1 MDFAQI
7 QREVYDL
14 ANSDKPIS
22 RYITHALDAIEKAIR
37 LYGTEDL
44 CLSFNGGK
52 DCMVLLHLFAAVL
65 YKHFHDSINTF
76 NIQAVYITYPNSFTE
91 VDNFVK
97 ECVRSYRIDLVT
109 IEGSIK
115 QALAKYSKLRPNVK
129 AILVGT
135 RRNDPHGGRLSEFM
149 PTDLDWPPFMRVHP
163 ILDWHYATIWEFLR
177 TLKVPYCILY
187 DKGYTSLG
195 GTDNTHPNP
204 DLLNPS
210 QPCGY
215 DPAWKLVDESRER
228 CSRE

>member
-14 ANSDKPIS
+14 ANSDNPIS
-22 RYITHALDAIEKAIR
+22 KHITHALDVIEKSIK
-37 LYGTEDL
+37 LYGVENL
-44 CLSFNGGK
+44 SLSFNGGK
-52 DCMVLLHLFAAVL
+52 DCMVLLHLFAAAL
-65 YKHFHDSINTF
+65 YKHFPDSINTL
-76 NIQAVYITYPNSFTE
+76 NIQAVYITYPNSFAE
-91 VDNFVK
+91 VDDFVK

-109 IEGSIK
+109 IEGPIK
-115 QALAKYSKLRPNVK
+115 QALAKYSKLQPNVQ

-135 RRNDPHGGRLSEFM
+135 RRNDPHGDGLSEFM
-149 PTDLDWPPFMRVHP
+149 QTDRDWPPFMRVHP
-163 ILDWHYATIWEFLR
+163 ILNLRYATIWEFLR

-204 DLLNPS
+204 DLRNPT
-210 QPCGY
+210 QLCGY